1 MAERVRELI
10 KNTGIFAIGSLSTKV
25 MSLLMVPLYTT
36 VLSTADYGTVDVIG
50 TFTGLLAPVITL
62 SVYDAVFRWAL
73 DDQAD
78 ASRAFSNALVIW
90 LTSTLFFSAVCLFL
104 HTLNMPHIGY
114 FWVMVVTG
122 SLGAICSNLVRGIGY
137 VKLFTIAGILSS
149 VSFMSLNL
157 VFLLQLHLG
166 LTGYLLA
173 SAISALVSLVIVTT
187 GAKIWRYWDAGLV
200 HPKHMRQ
207 LLIYTMPLIPNALS
221 WWGVASANRLVLLS
235 FAGVAANGLYAVAN
249 KLPSLINLIYGAFLQ
264 SWQMSA
270 VKTFDDQD
278 SGAYYTRTFD
288 VVMRLQ
294 LVAVMALMA
303 LTQPVLANWVAPD
316 YFTSWQAVPGLL
328 LTVVYTNMSA
338 MVGATYLAAK
348 RTKGLFLTTMYGA
361 VISIGL
367 SLVTVPHLGIIGAS
381 LASCLGFAA
390 VLGIRLHETRQF
402 VRINVA
408 WGVVIKYHVVILLQL
423 AIMCMIPVCAIQT
436 ICLLLLTVGIVSTDW
451 PFYQGLIATL
461 TNKR

>member
-1 MAERVRELI
+1 
-10 KNTGIFAIGSLSTKV
+10 
-25 MSLLMVPLYTT
+25 
-36 VLSTADYGTVDVIG
+36 
-50 TFTGLLAPVITL
+50 
-62 SVYDAVFRWAL
+62 
-73 DDQAD
+73 
-78 ASRAFSNALVIW
+78 
-90 LTSTLFFSAVCLFL
+90 
-104 HTLNMPHIGY
+104 
-114 FWVMVVTG
+114 
-122 SLGAICSNLVRGIGY
+122 
-137 VKLFTIAGILSS
+137 
-149 VSFMSLNL
+149 
-157 VFLLQLHLG
+157 
-166 LTGYLLA
+166 
-173 SAISALVSLVIVTT
+173 
-187 GAKIWRYWDAGLV
+187 
-200 HPKHMRQ
+200 
-207 LLIYTMPLIPNALS
+207 
-221 WWGVASANRLVLLS
+221 
-235 FAGVAANGLYAVAN
+235 
-249 KLPSLINLIYGAFLQ
+249 
-264 SWQMSA
+264 
-270 VKTFDDQD
+270 
-278 SGAYYTRTFD
+278 
-288 VVMRLQ
+288 MRLQ

-348 RTKGLFLTTMYGA
+348 RTKGLLLTTIYGA